1 MNEQK
6 TDREFELVE
15 DLGIVGRSKNG
26 GYTKHLILARWGKHH
41 PCYELRTFKD
51 GEPLKRTGLT
61 PEELSNLKD
70 ILSTMDI

>member
-1 MNEQK
+1 MNE
-6 TDREFELVE
+6 TNRDFELVE

-26 GYTKHLILARWGKHH
+26 GYTKHFILARWGKHP

-61 PEELSNLKD
+61 PEELLNLKD